1 MNLEWQNKNPKTH
14 ARQQSNDVVM
24 TAIPT
29 GAVTK
34 QATELIEIELV
45 EPRGSG
51 PLNKHSFG
59 LPTDKITSPK
69 VSVI

>member
-1 MNLEWQNKNPKTH
+1 
-14 ARQQSNDVVM
+14 M